1 MAFRKECGMKRV
13 LVLMGALLIAVAV
26 PGCGSDPREGLV
38 DATAGDVETAAT
50 KVTNIRMKIEDA
62 VKKTEAGKTPDFK
75 EALLEVD
82 ALKRIAK
89 EMQEFKIKADAL
101 KDKTTEEERK
111 DLADKIKPRLNN
123 AIERVAKAKKE
134 LNETMAAVEAQHK
147 DALKT
152 VREKLAEADGE
163 FEAISRA
170 R

>member
-1 MAFRKECGMKRV
+1 MKRV
-13 LVLMGALLIAVAV
+13 LMLVGALLMAMTIM
-26 PGCGSDPREGLV
+26 GCASDPREGLV

-50 KVTNIRMKIEDA
+50 KVTNIKLKIEEA
-62 VKKTEAGKTPDFK
+62 VKKTETGKTPDFK
-75 EALLEVD
+75 EAILEVE

-89 EMQEFKIKADAL
+89 EMQDFKIKADAL

-111 DLADKIKPRLNN
+111 DLADKIKTRLNN
-123 AIERVAKAKKE
+123 AMERVAKAKKE

-152 VREKLAEADGE
+152 VREKLIEADGE
-163 FEAISRA
+163 FEAISRQ